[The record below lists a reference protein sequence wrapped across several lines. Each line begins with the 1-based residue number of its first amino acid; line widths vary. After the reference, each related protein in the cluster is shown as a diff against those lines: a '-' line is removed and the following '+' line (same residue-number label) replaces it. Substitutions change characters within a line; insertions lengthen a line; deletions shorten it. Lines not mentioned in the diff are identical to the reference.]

1 MNLGELGVERETFE
15 PGLAESV
22 ERFRTVLSEP
32 RNQAPPRIVGPGPV
46 LLLGA
51 PGAGK
56 GTQADTLA
64 KMWGVPKISTGDILR
79 ANVANGTALGVEAN
93 RIMKLGGLVPDRIMN
108 EMVANRLEFSDTAA
122 GFILDGFPRTIRQA
136 QWLDGYLSTRRR
148 GAVLGIINM
157 SINLQR
163 LVERVIHR
171 RVCPLCKTVYNTQYL
186 PPKRMGKCDKD
197 GADLEQRSDDCAE
210 VFQMRLD
217 VFKRETEPLI
227 RYYRD
232 RNLWIQVDAELPP
245 STVTE
250 DIVSRLTQCRMQ
262 LSR

>member
-1 MNLGELGVERETFE
+1 
-15 PGLAESV
+15 
-22 ERFRTVLSEP
+22 
-32 RNQAPPRIVGPGPV
+32 
-46 LLLGA
+46 
-51 PGAGK
+51 
-56 GTQADTLA
+56 
-64 KMWGVPKISTGDILR
+64 
-79 ANVANGTALGVEAN
+79 
-93 RIMKLGGLVPDRIMN
+93 
-108 EMVANRLEFSDTAA
+108 
-122 GFILDGFPRTIRQA
+122 
-136 QWLDGYLSTRRR
+136 
-148 GAVLGIINM
+148 
-157 SINLQR
+157 
-163 LVERVIHR
+163 
-171 RVCPLCKTVYNTQYL
+171 L